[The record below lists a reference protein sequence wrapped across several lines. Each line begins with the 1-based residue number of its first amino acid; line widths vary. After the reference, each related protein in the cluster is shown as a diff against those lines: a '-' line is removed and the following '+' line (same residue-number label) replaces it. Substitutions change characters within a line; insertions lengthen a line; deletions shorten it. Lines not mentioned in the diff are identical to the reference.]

1 MKTSLT
7 LNPQVDHYLAEG
19 CGRCALG
26 GTPQC
31 KVHPWREALEHLRN
45 IVLACGLTEEVKWG
59 VPCYTLNNKNVLMIS
74 ALKEYCAISFLK
86 GALLKDTEGIL
97 SKPGEN
103 SQAARL
109 IRFTQVR
116 DIKKQAPLIKAY
128 IKEAMAIEQANL
140 KIDFKAKTELVYPE
154 ELEQVFK
161 KNAAFKKAFQALTPG
176 RQRGYILYF
185 NGAKQS
191 ATRSSRIQ
199 KYIPA
204 ILQGKGFHD

>member
-1 MKTSLT
+1 MKTSIA
-7 LNPQVDHYLAEG
+7 LNPKVDHYLAEG

-31 KVHPWREALEHLRN
+31 KVHPWREALEHLRS

-86 GALLKDTEGIL
+86 GALLKDHEGIL

-109 IRFTQVR
+109 IRFTQLR
-116 DIKKQAPLIKAY
+116 DIKKLAPVIKAY
-128 IKEAMAIEQANL
+128 IQEAMAIEEANL

-154 ELEQVFK
+154 ELEAAFK
-161 KNAAFKKAFQALTPG
+161 KSAALKKAFQALTPG

-185 NGAKQS
+185 NGAKQA